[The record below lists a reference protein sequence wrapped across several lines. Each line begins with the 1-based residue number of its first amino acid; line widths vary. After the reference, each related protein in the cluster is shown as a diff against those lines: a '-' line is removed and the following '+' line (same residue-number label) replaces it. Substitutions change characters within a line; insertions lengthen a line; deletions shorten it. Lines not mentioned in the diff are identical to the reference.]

1 LDTFSGNCGTTLGYS
16 ESTTPE
22 PAPGTDPAADHELM
36 LEYQRTGSSSAL
48 AQLVERYQE
57 SLLSFVARL
66 ARSRVRAEDIVQQTW
81 LKLIEVARRGRYVP
95 AGGSAFRGL
104 LFTIARNEF
113 LDSRTRKHE
122 SIRTR
127 CMGPREMEES
137 VTRSASAATV
147 DEQVQAEQV
156 RHLVGRALA
165 ELPPEQRGVLTL
177 WAHGHSIA
185 HLTRVTRAPWDT
197 VLSRK
202 KYALAKLAAP
212 LSVCR

>member
-1 LDTFSGNCGTTLGYS
+1 LDTFYGNCGTALAYS
-16 ESTTPE
+16 DNAASAPASGPE
-22 PAPGTDPAADHELM
+22 PVADHELM
-36 LEYQRTGSSSAL
+36 LEYQRTGSSAAL
-48 AQLVERYQE
+48 AELVARYQD

-66 ARSRVRAEDIVQQTW
+66 ARSRARAEDVVQQTW

-127 CMGPREMEES
+127 CMGPREIEES

-147 DEQVQAEQV
+147 DDQVQAEQV
-156 RHLVGRALA
+156 RELVGRALA
-165 ELPPEQRGVLTL
+165 ELPPEQRGVLAL

-185 HLTRVTRAPWDT
+185 HVTRVTRAPWDT

-212 LSVCR
+212 LAACR